1 MKLVFY
7 NPSIIT
13 EDSEMIYF
21 WRLRLRMI
29 QDGVFRTPER
39 YVVDKLTDLSHIESV
54 KDDYCLA
61 NSVSDGSFVFWGFAK
76 GKALPLSEKV
86 IVKEVDTVTE
96 KDNPRTENEIEPND
110 QFFALYD
117 MERDEFYLSSPKKRG
132 FVLSL
137 FNKVTAKDEIKWEF
151 ENVYKSASQFAELI
165 RNVKSIRLVSEET
178 KDKDPLSDLG
188 LVSLLADVKSY
199 TIDVKFDAPI
209 ADTFVNALNKLLGLT
224 KEGRY
229 KSLVCVGK
237 GDQGIE
243 RVFNAESFMERIQL
257 PGIDK
262 NSRGFYDFESVR
274 QALQNRVMELGE

>member
-29 QDGVFRTPER
+29 QEGVLRTPEQH
-39 YVVDKLTDLSHIESV
+39 VVDRLTDLSRIESV

-61 NSVSDGSFVFWGFAK
+61 NSVSDGSFVFWAFAK

-86 IVKEVDTVTE
+86 IVKDVDSVSE

-117 MERDEFYLSSPKKRG
+117 KDSDEFYLSSVQRRG

-137 FNKVTAKDEIKWEF
+137 FNKVTADDEIEWKF

-165 RNVKSIRLVSEET
+165 HNVKSIRLVSEET
-178 KDKDPLSDLG
+178 KDKDALGDLG

-199 TIDVKFDAPI
+199 TFDVKFDAPI
-209 ADTFVNALNKLLGLT
+209 ADTFVNALNKLLDQT
-224 KEGRY
+224 KNGKY
-229 KSLVCVGK
+229 KSLVCVGQ

-243 RVFNAESFMERIQL
+243 RVFNVDSFMERIQL
-257 PGIDK
+257 SGIDK
-262 NSRGFYDFESVR
+262 NSRGFYDFEEVR
-274 QALQNRVMELGE
+274 QALKKRVMELGE